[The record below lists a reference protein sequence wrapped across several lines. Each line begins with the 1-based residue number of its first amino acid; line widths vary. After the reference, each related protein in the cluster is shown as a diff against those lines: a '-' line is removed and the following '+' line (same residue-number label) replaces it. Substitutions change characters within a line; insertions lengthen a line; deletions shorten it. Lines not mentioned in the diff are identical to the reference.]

1 MGRPSLVL
9 GTCGKITV
17 YRVASDKYRARC
29 RFRDFDG
36 KIYPV
41 ERYAATSAKAERR
54 LKEAIRD
61 WVAPVKDVGMTA
73 NTRFRE
79 VAARWLREFQ
89 RDADQAHRSWGSV
102 DTYRNRL
109 DTIILP
115 AMGELRMYEVSTPL
129 CDALC
134 RRVRDQ
140 SSASSAK
147 TVRSILS
154 GICGLAVRH
163 GALEVNPVREVAR
176 LESRKAKNKPTGSRA
191 LTAEEVLDLLGKLDA
206 DEGA

>member
-1 MGRPSLVL
+1 
-9 GTCGKITV
+9 
-17 YRVASDKYRARC
+17 VA
-29 RFRDFDG
+29 
-36 KIYPV
+36 
-41 ERYAATSAKAERR
+41 
-54 LKEAIRD
+54 
-61 WVAPVKDVGMTA
+61 A
-73 NTRFRE
+73 NTRLRE
-79 VAARWLREFQ
+79 VAALWLREFE
-89 RDADQAHRSWGSV
+89 RDADRAHRSWGSV

-115 AMGELRMYEVSTPL
+115 AMGELRMHEVSTPI

-163 GALEVNPVREVAR
+163 GALDSNPVREVAR
-176 LESRKAKNKPTGSRA
+176 LESRKARNKPTRSRA
-191 LTAEEVLDLLGKLDA
+191 LTADQVLDLLGKLDVDEDASRA
-206 DEGA
+206 DLPDRSGAWSCSLSVGMP